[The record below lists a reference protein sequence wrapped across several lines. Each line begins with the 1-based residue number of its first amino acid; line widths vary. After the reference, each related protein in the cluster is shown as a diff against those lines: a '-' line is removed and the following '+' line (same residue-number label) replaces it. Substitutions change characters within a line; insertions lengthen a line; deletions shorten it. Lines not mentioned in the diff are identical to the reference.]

1 MKDQTR
7 FIFETRPLALT
18 QNMVSGSKYRFTILT
33 PSLIRMEY
41 SKQGVFEDRASQS
54 VFFRDFPENKFSTE
68 CSDGLLKIET
78 ENLIVTY
85 KENEEFSA
93 DTLSVKLKIEPAS
106 IWHFGEDFEDLGG
119 TARTLDEANGE
130 IPLGKG
136 VCSRN
141 GFSIMDD
148 SDTMLLNEIGW
159 VEVRVPETVD
169 CYFWGY
175 GFNYLD
181 AVKDLY
187 RLTGVPP
194 MLPAYALGNW
204 WSRYH
209 DYTQDEYQEL
219 IERFEKEDIPF
230 SVSVVD
236 MDWHITKIPEECKN
250 GEGKRFENGWTG
262 YSWNKEL
269 FPDYKAFL
277 KFLKDHNL
285 KTSLNLHPAQGVGC
299 HEDMY
304 EEMALAC
311 GIDPATKERVRLDIL
326 SPEFMEKYFDILHHP
341 YEEDGVDFWWMDWQQ
356 GTSYWWIHEENK
368 DGNMQDE
375 REILD
380 PLWML
385 NHLHIADI
393 KRNGKRPMF
402 FSRYS
407 GPGSHRYPVGFSGDT
422 LVTWESLDFQPYF
435 TATSSNIGYGWW
447 SHDIGGHMGGYRDD
461 ELITRWIQLGV
472 FSPINRLHSSNTDFI
487 RKEPWCFEEK
497 TEAIMK
503 GWLRLRHRLFPY
515 IYTMNYRNYTDLEPL
530 VQPMYYAYP
539 KKSVAYEVK
548 NQFMFGSELMVAPIT
563 KPNNKITQLG
573 STDVWLPE
581 GDWFDFF
588 AGTHYTSKAGR
599 TLSVHRKI
607 NDYPV
612 FAKAGAIIPMQ
623 NAYVLEPGNDLDVV
637 IFPGKSNRFMLYEDA
652 GDGSEFENGEFV
664 KTEMTLEWS
673 ENPVFTVKPAA
684 GALSLLPETRN
695 YQFILKGF
703 HENISVTALV
713 DGKEVAS
720 AATYDSDTFSMIF
733 NVAASTASEIKLV
746 ICGETLITDN
756 GDALMRCSNLMQ
768 KACFD
773 IATKSEI
780 MKILKDPELPL
791 RRKIKKINFRCAKS
805 MEHQDLIEA
814 LTEQLTLIEL

>member
-695 YQFILKGF
+695 YQFVLRGF

-773 IATKSEI
+773 IATKSEV

>member
-503 GWLRLRHRLFPY
+503 DWLRLRHRLFPY

-695 YQFILKGF
+695 YQFILRGF

-773 IATKSEI
+773 IATKSEV

>member
-236 MDWHITKIPEECKN
+236 MDWHITEIPEECKN

-503 GWLRLRHRLFPY
+503 DWLRLRHRLFPY

-695 YQFILKGF
+695 YQFVLRGF

-720 AATYDSDTFSMIF
+720 AATYDSDTFSMIL
-733 NVAASTASEIKLV
+733 NVTASTASEIKLV

-773 IATKSEI
+773 IATKSEV

>member
-236 MDWHITKIPEECKN
+236 MDWHITEIPEECKN

-356 GTSYWWIHEENK
+356 GTSYWWIHEENE

-503 GWLRLRHRLFPY
+503 DWLRLRHRLFPY

-695 YQFILKGF
+695 YQFVLRGF

-720 AATYDSDTFSMIF
+720 AATYDSDTFSMIL
-733 NVAASTASEIKLV
+733 NVTASTASEIKLV

-773 IATKSEI
+773 IATKSEV